1 MKKSYYKIL
10 IFWLTCSL
18 IISLYFVFYT
28 EIDFTVYDEY
38 QIPIKRKLYDNE
50 YSNIFYLISPIITI
64 LIVVF
69 GLLNSSKKFK

>member
-1 MKKSYYKIL
+1 MKNSYFKIL
-10 IFWLTCSL
+10 IFWLISSL
-18 IISLYFVFYT
+18 IISLYFVLYT

-50 YSNIFYLISPIITI
+50 YSNIFYLISPVITI